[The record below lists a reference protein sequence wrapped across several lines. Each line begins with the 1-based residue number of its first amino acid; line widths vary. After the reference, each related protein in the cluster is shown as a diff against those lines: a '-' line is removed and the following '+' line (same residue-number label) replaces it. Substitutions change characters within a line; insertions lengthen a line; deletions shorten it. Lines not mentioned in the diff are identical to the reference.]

1 MAGQSM
7 VCEGRSTVR
16 VERSTMRVG
25 RSTMRVCAA
34 VWLAGLLAALLGP
47 PAAAVAAGATK
58 HPATAAKGATSAPAT
73 ASPSP
78 VPSPSG
84 GGSLGG
90 GLTAPGGIPT
100 TTSTTP
106 TVISTGTASTSGSS
120 GLSGG
125 SAIAIAIGAFV
136 VIAGISYYIW
146 HDARRRA
153 PVAVRADEDRQNR
166 PGSRAPPKAR
176 KLSAAERKRR
186 KRGRAKR

>member
-1 MAGQSM
+1 MS
-7 VCEGRSTVR
+7 ERRSLVR
-16 VERSTMRVG
+16 VWAV
-25 RSTMRVCAA
+25 

-47 PAAAVAAGATK
+47 PAAAVAAGDTK
-58 HPATAAKGATSAPAT
+58 HSATAAKSVTAAAPTAT
-73 ASPSP
+73 ATATAPSPSP
-78 VPSPSG
+78 AG

-100 TTSTTP
+100 TSSTTP
-106 TVISTGTASTSGSS
+106 TVLSASTASTSGSTS
-120 GLSGG
+120 LSGS

-136 VIAGISYYIW
+136 VLAGISYFIW
-146 HDARRRA
+146 RDARRRA